1 MARRKQTRGTCS
13 YCGRVLARS
22 GMLRHLEACPQREAA
37 IAAANQG
44 AGTTEKLYHL
54 RIQDKWSGEFWLDL
68 EMRGSATLQQLD
80 AYLRAIWLE
89 CCGHLSEFSFGDWP
103 CQEIPMERRA
113 DQVFRPNVEFIHVYD
128 FGTSSRTLVKAVNMR
143 AGQALTPHPIALM
156 TRNLPPEATCIECGQ
171 PAGWLCIQCLYEDDV
186 VGALC
191 DTHVDDHPHDD
202 YGGPLPLLNSPRTR
216 MCGYTGPD
224 EPPY

>member
-1 MARRKQTRGTCS
+1 
-13 YCGRVLARS
+13 
-22 GMLRHLEACPQREAA
+22 
-37 IAAANQG
+37 
-44 AGTTEKLYHL
+44 
-54 RIQDKWSGEFWLDL
+54 
-68 EMRGSATLQQLD
+68 
-80 AYLRAIWLE
+80 
-89 CCGHLSEFSFGDWP
+89 
-103 CQEIPMERRA
+103 MERRA

-143 AGQALTPHPIALM
+143 TGQALTPHPIALM
-156 TRNLPPEATCIECGQ
+156 TRNLPLEATCIECGQ

-202 YGGPLPLLNSPRTR
+202 YGGPLPLLNSPRTG